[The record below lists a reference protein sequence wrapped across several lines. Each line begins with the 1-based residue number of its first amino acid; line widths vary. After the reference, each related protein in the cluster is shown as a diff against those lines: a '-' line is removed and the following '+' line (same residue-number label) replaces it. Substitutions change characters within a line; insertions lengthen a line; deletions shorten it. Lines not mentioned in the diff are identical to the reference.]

1 MFSRQAESHHAES
14 KAPATKGPAFKQV
27 TEEVDALTAML
38 EPFLEEG
45 GSGNPRKL
53 SAEDAASA
61 RGVLEPA
68 IERTLALA
76 DRVGKMKAKA
86 NEPDP
91 DLQTYGPVM
100 KDKVGMCSVVAQ
112 QENSPISRT
121 VLNPLKENLP
131 NHVVT
136 PVTHRPSSSRAF
148 PCSRPRHAWE
158 CQFLSTRVTSDPS
171 SPARC

>member
-100 KDKVGMCSVVAQ
+100 KDKVG
-112 QENSPISRT
+112 
-121 VLNPLKENLP
+121 
-131 NHVVT
+131 HV
-136 PVTHRPSSSRAF
+136 
-148 PCSRPRHAWE
+148 
-158 CQFLSTRVTSDPS
+158 QL
-171 SPARC
+171 

>member
-1 MFSRQAESHHAES
+1 MFSRQAESHHADS

-27 TEEVDALTAML
+27 TEEVDALTTML
-38 EPFLEEG
+38 EPFLEVG
-45 GSGNPRKL
+45 GRLHPRKL
-53 SAEDAASA
+53 SAEEAASA

-100 KDKVGMCSVVAQ
+100 KDKVCTTPTPMDPPPRRGVKG
-112 QENSPISRT
+112 PI
-121 VLNPLKENLP
+121 PLG
-131 NHVVT
+131 T
-136 PVTHRPSSSRAF
+136 SSK
-148 PCSRPRHAWE
+148 PIK
-158 CQFLSTRVTSDPS
+158 
-171 SPARC
+171 